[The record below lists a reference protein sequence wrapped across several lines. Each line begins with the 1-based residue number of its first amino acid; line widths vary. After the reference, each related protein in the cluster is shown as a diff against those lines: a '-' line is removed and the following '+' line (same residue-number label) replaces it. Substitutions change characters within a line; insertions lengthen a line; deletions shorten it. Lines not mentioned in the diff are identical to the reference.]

1 MERSKEQRM
10 GIYKQVVN
18 NKKAFH
24 DYFIE
29 ERFEVGLVLTGT
41 EVKSVRGGRAAIKE
55 AHCEIKQGEAFVVGM
70 HISPYEMGNRYNV
83 DPIRRRKLLMHRRE
97 INKLIGYTK
106 QQGYTL
112 VPINLYITDKGL
124 VKMEIGVAKGKKN
137 YDKRDSIAKRDAD
150 RRIQQ
155 EVRGRG

>member
-1 MERSKEQRM
+1 M
-10 GIYKQVVN
+10 GVFKQVVN

-29 ERFEVGLVLTGT
+29 EKFEVGIVLTGT
-41 EVKSVRGGRAAIKE
+41 EVKSIRGGRAAIKE
-55 AHCEIKQGEAFVVGM
+55 AHCEVKQGEVFVVGM

-83 DPIRRRKLLMHRRE
+83 DPIRRRKLLMHKSE
-97 INKLIGYTK
+97 INKLIGLTK

-112 VPINLYITDKGL
+112 MPLNLYINDRGL
-124 VKMEIGVAKGKKN
+124 IKLQIGVAKGKKN
-137 YDKRDSIAKRDAD
+137 YDKRETIAKKDAD

-155 EVRGRG
+155 ELRGRG